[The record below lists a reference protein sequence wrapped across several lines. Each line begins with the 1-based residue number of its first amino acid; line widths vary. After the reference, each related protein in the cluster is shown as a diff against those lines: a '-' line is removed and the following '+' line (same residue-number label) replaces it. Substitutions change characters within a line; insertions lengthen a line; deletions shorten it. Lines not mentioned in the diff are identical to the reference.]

1 MIKNVLT
8 SGGWVKQIELS
19 QVNTEGH
26 KVRVY
31 HKPEQKLEVAI
42 EAIKKVHS
50 EKKREVCDLKNLEQE
65 IQAKIYLIR
74 EGQVIRLLDSLSE
87 INLPFFSKIQTL
99 ISSSTNSSLPLFFKK
114 WFRDLKQV
122 YALIQSSKLSIEQQ
136 QRLFFYLAH
145 QYHYN
150 APFSQKENERLEYQ
164 TSPLALAERNSYLR
178 SSQTIWMQ
186 LATKLVHQQLNTQEK
201 DISIVW
207 IDHPNFVSFLSQF
220 YQVIEVSF
228 GEKESLPDLLKGWL
242 DSYKEPLR
250 PLYVFLKD
258 IPGNPKE
265 RLNIA
270 KGFAEKTLK
279 EITDKLKEIENAQR
293 LDHYFNQ
300 APFPEALRKAALL
313 ILATKGGIGK
323 KTDEYYTPE
332 VLEFLKMRYGQELLK
347 EHQKSCQKMK
357 TSFAYENY
365 SDDQL
370 KFLLKLYK
378 TYPKSFPSTPEFKK
392 PKDIEEFLKDKN
404 TSQAFKKNVL
414 TLISAPDFLKSEDY
428 FTAFQND
435 VLKNVIKS
443 QHNAKDVVGIFYAA
457 SFEGLEALISPHGGK
472 GMHNLMSVL
481 GNVGYSPDA
490 VRFLRTLLRGYPSFF
505 PVVKQ
510 NSFLEAVIKTKYAC
524 LPKEAKESAAS
535 ALVNLNV
542 LTPSS
547 LLKRANVYSD
557 FCAALKNLSSLDNS
571 SNWAHLY
578 KGFLD
583 KLLTPISQRKKD
595 LNESTLFAL
604 WKMTAGLKNVLR
616 DKDNIRLFVRDIQNV
631 LEAWMLYIDINPL
644 VQDPVR
650 VFQTALPSQPTVV
663 HFTPYA
669 MRSFTRVLQAIA
681 AAYPSNKTDRIQIQV
696 FNQSYFELITNMERF
711 RQTANIMI
719 SQSDAQIED
728 CDVYFIDIHPN
739 NAVES
744 RLFSHDIPQ
753 ILQTLKKFPN
763 NRPRTLVV
771 DITLSSLSSSEI
783 RNLLNEAE
791 PLILSGQLNVVLVQS
806 LTKFSQLGLDK
817 LSAGCLAAYNNTN
830 QQIWKGFNDQ
840 LHILQNQEPVDPLT
854 LQFFACLAHYV
865 PNFQKEYIEQINQNT
880 KELYHMVLKRY
891 QTLNLPISK
900 HILALT
906 CNTDLHTCYLALNSK
921 GILSFDASFKLSLK
935 EITGFTKA
943 IIEELFIPLAEW
955 LDLPLTERMS
965 IGFPLS
971 SINECMHVVRLTVG
985 LEKELLPKYADLIT
999 YICFVMN
1006 RERDPL
1012 LFFER
1017 SQDLP
1022 TKIYPAREQY
1032 FKEKVNI
1039 FKTMYPVDGKISPAV
1054 RIKEPLENWTDA
1066 YREFVLD
1073 RGTIEVSYYTK
1084 QSRYGGP
1091 IQEWE
1096 QVLKEKDLYVHFA
1109 PNCDIPLTYEEV
1121 TPFIKGLLAS
1131 CLTQRQTKLWNGR
1144 AKNEHAI
1151 NLTSFNQP
1159 RNGLNAVEYLSFDA
1173 FFYTRIDNSTWN
1185 RFGYY
1190 YFPSNKGSTD
1200 ELSFDFKDQKLWL
1213 VLNGK
1218 WFDENAIFIQ
1228 KGHEILPATWLDM
1241 EEKWQLF
1248 EQASYTQ
1255 LRELSMD
1262 GHRYEP
1268 DPNDP
1273 TEIELGFFDNKNPF
1287 VMIKRDKLAFK
1298 IDGLSLYFRKE
1309 TKEKVQL
1316 EIDFWG
1322 IKNPIHVR
1330 FLNALLCYVALYKE
1344 KIPFDFV
1351 SESYGRVTLFEKNYS
1366 AEKFKKA
1373 AKEILEQRE
1382 KILFH
1387 FDKKHQLPHD
1397 ASVRTNPHGAL
1408 SRFSIFNS
1416 VIPLP
1421 NFMENLFSSL
1431 KKSSS
1436 GI

>member
-228 GEKESLPDLLKGWL
+228 GEKERLPALLKGWL
-242 DSYKEPLR
+242 DSYKEPLC

-258 IPGNPKE
+258 IPGKPKE
-265 RLNIA
+265 RLNKA
-270 KGFAEKTLK
+270 KEFAEKTLK
-279 EITDKLKEIENAQR
+279 AMTEKLIEIENAQR

-300 APFPEALRKAALL
+300 APLPESLREAGLL
-313 ILATKGGIGK
+313 ILAKGGLGK
-323 KTDEYYTPE
+323 KTDQYHSEE
-332 VLEFLKMRYGQELLK
+332 SLNFLKKHYGQQLLK

-357 TSFAYENY
+357 TSFANENY

-370 KFLLKLYK
+370 KFLFKLFK
-378 TYPKSFPSTPEFKK
+378 TYPQSFPSTPEFKK
-392 PKDIEEFLKDKN
+392 PTDIEEFLKDKN
-404 TSQAFKKNVL
+404 TSQVFKNQVI
-414 TLISAPDFLKSEDY
+414 TLISASDFLKSEDY

-443 QHNAKDVVGIFYAA
+443 QHDAKDVVGIFYAA
-457 SFEGLEALISPHGGK
+457 SFEGLQALISPHGGK
-472 GMHNLMSVL
+472 EMHNLMSVL

-490 VRFLRTLLRGYPSFF
+490 VRFLRALLRGYPSFF

-535 ALVNLNV
+535 ALVNLNA

-547 LLKRANVYSD
+547 PLEWVKVYSD
-557 FCAALKNLSSLDNS
+557 FCAALKNLSLLEKSPKWTN
-571 SNWAHLY
+571 LY
-578 KGFLD
+578 GRFLSE
-583 KLLTPISQRKKD
+583 LLAPISQRKKD

-854 LQFFACLAHYV
+854 LQFFACLAKYV
-865 PNFQKEYIEQINQNT
+865 PNLQKEYIKQINQNT
-880 KELYHMVLKRY
+880 KELYHMVLERY

-921 GILSFDASFKLSLK
+921 GILSFDASFKLSLD
-935 EITGFTKA
+935 EISGFTKA
-943 IIEELFIPLAEW
+943 IIKELFIPLAEW

-1017 SQDLP
+1017 SQDSSP
-1022 TKIYPAREQY
+1022 TIYPAREQY

-1084 QSRYGGP
+1084 QSQYGGP
-1091 IQEWE
+1091 IKRWK
-1096 QVLKEKDLYVHFA
+1096 QVLKEKNLYVHFA
-1109 PNCDIPLTYEEV
+1109 PSCDIPLTHEKV

-1131 CLTQRQTKLWNGR
+1131 CLTQSQTQLSNGSAR
-1144 AKNEHAI
+1144 NRHTVNI
-1151 NLTSFNQP
+1151 RSCNQP
-1159 RNGLNAVEYLSFDA
+1159 INGLNGVEYLMFNA
-1173 FFYTRIDNSTWN
+1173 FFFTRTDNSVWN

-1190 YFPSNKGSTD
+1190 HLLYKGRSYT
-1200 ELSFDFKDQKLWL
+1200 LSFDFKDKKLWL

-1218 WFDENAIFIQ
+1218 WFDENAIFIR
-1228 KGHEILPATWLDM
+1228 KGDEILPATWLDM

-1248 EQASYTQ
+1248 EQASYVPF
-1255 LRELSMD
+1255 RELPMD

-1268 DPNDP
+1268 DLNDP
-1273 TEIELGFFDNKNPF
+1273 TEIELGFIDHKNPC

-1309 TKEKVQL
+1309 TKDAVQL

-1330 FLNALLCYVALYKE
+1330 FLNLLLCYVALYKE

-1366 AEKFKKA
+1366 AEKFKKV
-1373 AKEILEQRE
+1373 AKEILKHRE

-1387 FDKKHQLPHD
+1387 FDKKHLLSHD
-1397 ASVRTNPHGAL
+1397 PSVRTNPHGAL

-1416 VIPLP
+1416 VIPFP

-1431 KKSSS
+1431 KKSSNE
-1436 GI
+1436 I